1 MMGKEFK
8 EGFALE
14 VVSVRLVRDAPILSE
29 TKIKT
34 SDDVV
39 HLVGEQLCGMDREVV
54 CVINLK
60 ANNTPINC
68 HFASM
73 GSLNYS
79 MAHPRELLKAGI
91 LSNAAG
97 MILCH
102 NHTSGN
108 LLPSETDVKLT
119 DQMQQVCELVG
130 IPLWDH
136 VIVGG
141 DNSRYFSFHEKGLVK
156 NSQKEYQT
164 DYRKLEWDSRMEVA
178 ERGGRR

>member
-1 MMGKEFK
+1 MGKEND
-8 EGFALE
+8 FALE

-29 TKIKT
+29 AKISTPK
-34 SDDVV
+34 DAVR
-39 HLVGEQLCGMDREVV
+39 LVGQELCDMDREVV

-60 ANNTPINC
+60 ADNTPINC
-68 HFASM
+68 HFASV
-73 GSLNYS
+73 GALDYS
-79 MAHPRELLKAGI
+79 MAHPRELLKTGI

-97 MILCH
+97 IILAH

-108 LLPSETDVKLT
+108 LLPSETDVRLT
-119 DQMQQVCELVG
+119 DQMQQVCGLVG

-156 NSQKEYQT
+156 NPHREYQT
-164 DYRKLEWDSRMEVA
+164 DYRKLEWDSPAEVA
-178 ERGGRR
+178 ERGRSR

>member
-1 MMGKEFK
+1 MTEEKDR
-8 EGFALE
+8 LE
-14 VVSVRLVRDAPILSE
+14 VVSVRLVKDAPILSGH
-29 TKIKT
+29 KIQKPEDAIAVL
-34 SDDVV
+34 S
-39 HLVGEQLCGMDREVV
+39 EFLCGLDREVV

-60 ANNTPINC
+60 TDGTPLNC

-97 MILCH
+97 MILAH
-102 NHTSGN
+102 NHTSGK
-108 LLPSETDVKLT
+108 LLPSEDDVRLT
-119 DQMQQVCELVG
+119 DKMQQVCELVG
-130 IPLWDH
+130 IPLVDH

-156 NSQKEYQT
+156 NPQKEYQT
-164 DYRKLEWDSRMEVA
+164 DYRRLEWDSQAKVA

>member
-1 MMGKEFK
+1 MGK
-8 EGFALE
+8 GNDFALD

-29 TKIKT
+29 TEISNPK
-34 SDDVV
+34 DAVR
-39 HLVGEQLCGMDREVV
+39 LVGQELCDMDREVV

-60 ANNTPINC
+60 ADNTPINC
-68 HFASM
+68 QFASV
-73 GSLNYS
+73 GALDYS

-97 MILCH
+97 IILCH
-102 NHTSGN
+102 NHPSGN
-108 LLPSETDVKLT
+108 LLPSETDVRLT
-119 DQMQQVCELVG
+119 DRMQQLCVLVG
-130 IPLWDH
+130 IPLVDH

-156 NSQKEYQT
+156 NPQWEYQT
-164 DYRKLEWDSRMEVA
+164 DYRRLEWDSPAEVA

>member
-1 MMGKEFK
+1 MGKENDFV
-8 EGFALE
+8 LE

-29 TKIKT
+29 TEISTPK
-34 SDDVV
+34 DAVR
-39 HLVGEQLCGMDREVV
+39 LVGQELCDMDREVV

-60 ANNTPINC
+60 ADNTPINC
-68 HFASM
+68 QFASV
-73 GSLNYS
+73 GALDYS

-97 MILCH
+97 IILCH
-102 NHTSGN
+102 NHPSGN
-108 LLPSETDVKLT
+108 LLPSETDVRLT
-119 DQMQQVCELVG
+119 DRMQQICGLVG
-130 IPLWDH
+130 IPLVDH

-156 NSQKEYQT
+156 NPQREYQT
-164 DYRKLEWDSRMEVA
+164 DYRRLEWDSPAEVA

>member
-1 MMGKEFK
+1 MGKEIK

-29 TKIKT
+29 TQIQT
-34 SDDVV
+34 SEDVV

-60 ANNTPINC
+60 ADNTPINC

-79 MAHPRELLKAGI
+79 MAHPRELLKTGI

-102 NHTSGN
+102 
-108 LLPSETDVKLT
+108 L
-119 DQMQQVCELVG
+119 C
-130 IPLWDH
+130 
-136 VIVGG
+136 
-141 DNSRYFSFHEKGLVK
+141 
-156 NSQKEYQT
+156 
-164 DYRKLEWDSRMEVA
+164 
-178 ERGGRR
+178 

>member
-1 MMGKEFK
+1 MGKEI
-8 EGFALE
+8 ENDFALE

-34 SDDVV
+34 SEDVI

-60 ANNTPINC
+60 ADNTPINC
-68 HFASM
+68 HFASV
-73 GSLNYS
+73 GALDYS

-97 MILCH
+97 MILAH
-102 NHTSGN
+102 NHTTGN
-108 LLPSETDVKLT
+108 LIPSETDVKLT
-119 DQMQQVCELVG
+119 DRMQQVCELVG
-130 IPLWDH
+130 IPLLDH

-141 DNSRYFSFHEKGLVK
+141 DNSRYFSFQEKGLVK
-156 NSQKEYQT
+156 NPQKEYQT
-164 DYRKLEWDSRMEVA
+164 DYHKLEWDSRMEVA